1 MFGSCLETRM
11 ECEGRREQQLL
22 EMRAGVPSAGV
33 DAHPDLDHD
42 ARAEGS
48 GLVTVPG
55 AKE

>member
-1 MFGSCLETRM
+1 M